1 MRAHGV
7 QGATGRPLAGRAP
20 DPAPQVA
27 GQGSRRPRRPEWPEP
42 GRRRRGVG
50 RGAGQQRG
58 WGRRSRGS
66 MTGGGPGLAEAV
78 CGGRRRRTGRSGENR
93 GAMEPGAVTN
103 GDGGRGQQARV
114 GRAQCAAGAR
124 WSCAGVGT
132 AEVSARERGGAHGG
146 GVGTRAVGSGRSDEV
161 DRRRGRGGS
170 DGKWRR
176 VDDEARP
183 RLHLG
188 AA

>member
-1 MRAHGV
+1 MSVAPGGLNGCGRMGARV

-20 DPAPQVA
+20 DPAQQVA

-66 MTGGGPGLAEAV
+66 MTGGGSGLAEAV

-103 GDGGRGQQARV
+103 GDGGRG
-114 GRAQCAAGAR
+114 AGA
-124 WSCAGVGT
+124 CART
-132 AEVSARERGGAHGG
+132 ASAWRARTGRGRGRTCRGGGKPGRGEPGGGKRGRRSAREEGEGT
-146 GVGTRAVGSGRSDEV
+146 GV
-161 DRRRGRGGS
+161 
-170 DGKWRR
+170 
-176 VDDEARP
+176 AREERP
-183 RLHLG
+183 PSY
-188 AA
+188 